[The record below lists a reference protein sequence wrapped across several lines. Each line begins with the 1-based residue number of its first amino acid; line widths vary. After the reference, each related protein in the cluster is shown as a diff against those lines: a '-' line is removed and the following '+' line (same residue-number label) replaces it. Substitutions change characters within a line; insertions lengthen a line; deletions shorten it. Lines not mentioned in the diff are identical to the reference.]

1 MTKTEFHDGEAVH
14 PIVSDDDDTVT
25 VGWPEDGKV
34 DPARIRKMD

>member
-14 PIVSDDDDTVT
+14 PIVGDDIVT